1 MIHYDTRKINT
12 NDIFLAIEKGQAY
25 IDKNLIEKTKKIIKI
40 KKPDVYK
47 YLTQLWKIPID
58 KIQIIGVT
66 GTNGKTTV
74 TYLIEQVLKLSG
86 AKPRIVGTINS
97 SLTTPEMFELLTI
110 IKDMTDKK
118 KTHLIMEV
126 SSIGIQENRIIG
138 LPFKIKLLTNI
149 TQDHLDYHK
158 SFKNYVHNKFLFLQ
172 NPVGTTIYPTDYK
185 KIPITFQHKLIG
197 KFNENNLKATFAVCK
212 ELGIPESTI
221 IKALAKASPPKGRF
235 EKIQIKKP
243 YTLIVDY
250 AHTPDGLEN
259 VLKSAKNLTKNKLII
274 VFGAGGNRDSK
285 KRPLMGKVADKW
297 ADTIIV
303 TSDNPRNED
312 PKTIIEHIT
321 NGITNKH
328 KLFIEIDR
336 RKAIK
341 KAMEIATTDDIIL
354 IAGKGHEDY
363 QIIGSTK
370 IHFDDCEVAK
380 ELAGCIQ

>member
-212 ELGIPESTI
+212 ELGIPENTI